1 MSVVVDL
8 HTQNIQYIE
17 NQGSLML
24 FASATL
30 ISQPDSPVDTVTIS
44 LANPSAAESLAVTT
58 LSDGYSASFDVDTGV
73 LTITS
78 GSGDV
83 SDATWE
89 SVLRSVRYTNASD
102 NPSTEQTVTVVA
114 SDTIGPDIADSLSVN
129 AVMTLTAVNDAP
141 VIAGDLT
148 AAVDAGGVYLLTLG
162 DLAAVDPDDSATELT
177 VTVQTLLN
185 GLVMVDGVVASSFT
199 LQDIIDGKVTF
210 VHDGSVTTQAGFG
223 FTLADGGEDGADP
236 AIGNIDLTVIPEN
249 HAPQQMA
256 TLIDQ
261 AIQIGRTDWN
271 YDLGT
276 AFADP
281 DAGDVLHYSVT
292 LVNGDPLPFW
302 MYVDTSTG
310 IVSGNPGFEDR
321 GTYSLR
327 VTATDQHGLSVSNVP
342 LALAVTA
349 FDAGQLM
356 VGDSGNDVF
365 AGTASNDTVTYAFAS
380 AGVTVSLALKTP
392 QNTVGAGLDTLSN
405 INNLIGSNQADNLTG
420 DALGNVLDGGAGV
433 DMMKGAGGD
442 DVYVVDNSGDV
453 VTEGLNAGIDT
464 VLSSVTLVLKN
475 NVENLVLLGTQA
487 INGTGNNLANI
498 ITGNAASNTL
508 NGGAGADS
516 LIGGFGD
523 DSYTVDNTGDVITE
537 DLTGGTDKISS
548 SISYTLPN
556 NVETLFLT
564 GTLAI
569 DGVGNDLANILQG
582 NAAANILDGAAGAD
596 VLKGGTGDDVY
607 GVDNGADTV
616 TEALNAGTDK
626 IRSTVTFTLPNNVE
640 NLELL
645 GTVAINGNGNTL
657 GNILTGNAANNVLN
671 GAAGV
676 DTLVGGLGDD
686 GYTVDNAGDVVTEL
700 PNEGIDRVS
709 SSVSYILPDNVENL
723 TLTGSAAINA
733 TGNDLNNSITGNA
746 AANIINGGAGH
757 DVLNGGSGDN
767 TLTGGSGTD
776 YFQFRVA
783 GHTDTITDFNVVDDT
798 IKLDKKVFSV
808 FTNPLPSPI
817 APGQFVTGTQALDAN
832 DFIIYN
838 KTTGAVFYDADGSG
852 VGEAVQFVGVTPGL
866 SLTNAD
872 FHVI

>member
-1 MSVVVDL
+1 
-8 HTQNIQYIE
+8 
-17 NQGSLML
+17 
-24 FASATL
+24 
-30 ISQPDSPVDTVTIS
+30 
-44 LANPSAAESLAVTT
+44 
-58 LSDGYSASFDVDTGV
+58 
-73 LTITS
+73 
-78 GSGDV
+78 
-83 SDATWE
+83 
-89 SVLRSVRYTNASD
+89 
-102 NPSTEQTVTVVA
+102 
-114 SDTIGPDIADSLSVN
+114 
-129 AVMTLTAVNDAP
+129 
-141 VIAGDLT
+141 
-148 AAVDAGGVYLLTLG
+148 
-162 DLAAVDPDDSATELT
+162 
-177 VTVQTLLN
+177 
-185 GLVMVDGVVASSFT
+185 
-199 LQDIIDGKVTF
+199 
-210 VHDGSVTTQAGFG
+210 
-223 FTLADGGEDGADP
+223 
-236 AIGNIDLTVIPEN
+236 
-249 HAPQQMA
+249 MA

-261 AIQIGRTDWN
+261 AVQIGRTDWS
-271 YDLGT
+271 YDLGA
-276 AFADP
+276 AFSDP
-281 DAGDVLHYSVT
+281 DVGDALHYSAT
-292 LVNGDPLPFW
+292 LANGDPLPFW
-302 MYVDTSTG
+302 MHVDTSTG
-310 IVSGNPGFEDR
+310 IVSGSPGFEDR
-321 GTYSLR
+321 GTFSLR
-327 VTATDQHGLSVSNVP
+327 VTATDQQGLSVSNVQP
-342 LALAVTA
+342 MMLAVTA

-356 VGDSGNDVF
+356 VGSSGNDVF
-365 AGTASNDTVTYAFAS
+365 AGTASNDTVTYVLAS

-405 INNLIGSNQADNLTG
+405 INNLIGSSQADNLTG

-433 DMMKGAGGD
+433 DTLKGAGGD
-442 DVYVVDNSGDV
+442 DVYVVDNGGDV

-464 VLSSVTLVLKN
+464 VLSSVTLALKN
-475 NVENLVLLGTQA
+475 NVENLMLLGTQA

-498 ITGNAASNTL
+498 ITGNVANNTL

-523 DSYTVDNTGDVITE
+523 DTYTVDNTGDTITE
-537 DLTGGTDKISS
+537 ELTEGADKINSS
-548 SISYTLPN
+548 VSYTLPN

-569 DGVGNDLANILQG
+569 DGAGNDMANILQG

-607 GVDNGADTV
+607 GVDNSADTV

-640 NLELL
+640 SLELL
-645 GTVAINGNGNTL
+645 GTAVINGNGNTL
-657 GNILTGNAANNVLN
+657 SNILTGNAADNVLN

-676 DTLVGGLGDD
+676 DTLIGGLGDD
-686 GYTVDNAGDVVTEL
+686 GYTVDNVNDVVTEL
-700 PNEGIDRVS
+700 FNEGLDRVS
-709 SSVSYILPDNVENL
+709 SSVTYLLPGNVENL
-723 TLTGSAAINA
+723 TLTGSAATNA

-757 DVLNGGSGDN
+757 DVLNGGGGDN

-808 FTNPLPSPI
+808 FTNSLPSPI

-852 VGEAVQFVGVTPGL
+852 AGEAVQFVGVTPGL